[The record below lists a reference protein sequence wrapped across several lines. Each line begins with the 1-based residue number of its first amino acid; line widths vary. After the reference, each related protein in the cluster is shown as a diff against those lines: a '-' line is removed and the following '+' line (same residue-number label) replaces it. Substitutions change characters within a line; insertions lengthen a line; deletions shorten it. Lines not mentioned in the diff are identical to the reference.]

1 MPPQPVP
8 PMVVT
13 TPPAAAEP
21 VPQPGRR
28 VALVIGNSEYRNVP
42 RLPNPVND
50 AIMMRDAL
58 GRSSFESVDLI
69 RNATREQLLSALHRF
84 ADRADSADWAVIFY
98 SGHGVE
104 VGGTNYLVPVD
115 ARLRTNRDVE
125 FEAVELDKALR
136 AIEHARKLRLII
148 LDACRDNPF
157 LVQMA
162 RIMPTRSVG
171 RGLARVEPDGGMLI
185 AYAAKHGEIALDGE
199 GSSSPFTDA
208 LVKRMRTPR
217 LEIRRMFDLI
227 RDDVMAATSRRQQ
240 PFTYGSLPGS
250 EDFYFTVR

>member
-1 MPPQPVP
+1 MPPII
-8 PMVVT
+8 
-13 TPPAAAEP
+13 AAEP
-21 VPQPGRR
+21 PPPPPGRR
-28 VALVIGNSEYRNVP
+28 VALVIGNSEYKNVP
-42 RLPNPVND
+42 RLPNPAND
-50 AIMMRDAL
+50 AQAIGNAL
-58 GRSSFESVDLI
+58 RQSSFETVELVRDT
-69 RNATREQLLSALHRF
+69 TREQLLTALHRF
-84 ADRADSADWAVIFY
+84 ADRADTADWAVIFY

-136 AIEHARKLRLII
+136 AIEHARRLRLIV

-162 RIMPTRSVG
+162 RVMPSRSVG
-171 RGLARVEPDGGMLI
+171 RGLARMEPDGGTLI

-199 GSSSPFTDA
+199 GSNSPFTEA
-208 LVKRMRTPR
+208 LIKRMRTPR

-227 RDDVMAATSRRQQ
+227 RDDVMAATQRRQQ

-250 EDFYFTVR
+250 EDFYFTTR